1 MRLNLDEK
9 GHTTRGNEIVQD
21 SRNHMRVI
29 SPVCITLLYED
40 NLVDA
45 DSIVGNNLYC
55 AGGISPLSIQLSCDC
70 EHRFN
75 REGVTQNEPHN
86 LAAGVDAV
94 FDESGMCIHREIT
107 EGLPG

>member
-1 MRLNLDEK
+1 
-9 GHTTRGNEIVQD
+9 
-21 SRNHMRVI
+21 MRVV
-29 SPVCITLLYED
+29 SPVCNTPLHED

-55 AGGISPLSIQLSCDC
+55 AGGVFLVGKQLPCDC

-75 REGVTQNEPHN
+75 REEVTQNEPHN
-86 LAAGVDAV
+86 LAAGGDAV
-94 FDESGMCIHREIT
+94 FDESGTCTHCEIT